1 MYTRK
6 EKACPV
12 PIEEKVKYMYYPD
25 MYYTPKVYIRF
36 SKLFIFII
44 FFIITSSLSTLTL
57 LLAQFLAG

>member
-1 MYTRK
+1 
-6 EKACPV
+6 
-12 PIEEKVKYMYYPD
+12 